1 VACRQSSSA
10 AEQQSS
16 RAAEQQS
23 SRAPAC
29 DGDQR
34 MRELEADGMDWR
46 AAHRHGDTAGTTLGH
61 SLASLAHTAG
71 PPGARRL
78 ALTGPRL
85 GAFIFD
91 VVPCKKRLVRGK
103 IAARFPTPRRSCDRR
118 RRGSSSWLSLHVGAA
133 SPRHNCLRLHQV
145 PGKCQRPSSDR
156 QRCPARRVNVTG
168 CASAAFQAPIA
179 C

>member
-1 VACRQSSSA
+1 VACGQSSS
-10 AEQQSS
+10 
-16 RAAEQQS
+16 AAEQQS

-29 DGDQR
+29 DGNQR
-34 MRELEADGMDWR
+34 TRELEAGGMDWR
-46 AAHRHGDTAGTTLGH
+46 AAHRHGDTTGTTLGH

-91 VVPCKKRLVRGK
+91 AVPCKKRLVRAK

-118 RRGSSSWLSLHVGAA
+118 RRASSCVVVRRRRGYRLPTMYA
-133 SPRHNCLRLHQV
+133 ST
-145 PGKCQRPSSDR
+145 KCPTS
-156 QRCPARRVNVTG
+156 ANGRRAI
-168 CASAAFQAPIA
+168 ASAARPAVST
-179 C
+179 

>member
-1 VACRQSSSA
+1 VACGQSSS
-10 AEQQSS
+10 
-16 RAAEQQS
+16 AAEQQS

-29 DGDQR
+29 DGNQR
-34 MRELEADGMDWR
+34 TRELEAGGMDWR
-46 AAHRHGDTAGTTLGH
+46 AAHRHGDTTGTTLGH

-91 VVPCKKRLVRGK
+91 AVPCKKRLVRAK

-118 RRGSSSWLSLHVGAA
+118 RRA
-133 SPRHNCLRLHQV
+133 SCVVVVAIVYLLCTPPPSARQV
-145 PGKCQRPSSDR
+145 PTAVERSPALPGPPCQRDR
-156 QRCPARRVNVTG
+156 LRQCRVPG
-168 CASAAFQAPIA
+168 PPPLPIA